1 MEKRITHLFFGLTI
15 LVFAVSCGQKAN
27 KQESSESTEVTEAVE
42 SPVITKVQLAEG
54 VEVEVAC
61 GECMFGLAGESCDL
75 AVRIDGQAYFVDGT
89 SIDDH
94 GDAHAEDG
102 LCNAIRKGTVKGKI
116 ENDRFIAESI
126 ELLATNEQE
135 PHGIDGHTH

>member
-1 MEKRITHLFFGLTI
+1 MEKRITHLFFGLAI
-15 LVFAVSCGQKAN
+15 LVFAVSCGQQAN
-27 KQESSESTEVTEAVE
+27 KQESSESTI
-42 SPVITKVQLAEG
+42 ITKEQLAEG

>member
-1 MEKRITHLFFGLTI
+1 MKKKITQLFFGLAI
-15 LVFAVSCGQKAN
+15 LVFTVSCGQQAS
-27 KQESSESTEVTEAVE
+27 KQESSESTEVTEEVQ
-42 SPVITKVQLAEG
+42 STVITKEQLAEG
-54 VEVEVAC
+54 VVVETAC

-89 SIDDH
+89 TIDDH

-102 LCNAIRKGTVKGKI
+102 FCNAIRKANVAGKI
-116 ENDRFIAESI
+116 ENGRFIAASF
-126 ELLATNEQE
+126 ELLETNEQE